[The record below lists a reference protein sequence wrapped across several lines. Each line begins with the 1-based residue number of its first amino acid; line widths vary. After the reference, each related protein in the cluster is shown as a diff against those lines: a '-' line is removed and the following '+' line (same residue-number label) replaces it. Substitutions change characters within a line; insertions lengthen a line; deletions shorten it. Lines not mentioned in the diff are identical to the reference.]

1 MVRIVI
7 DNAVSNI
14 LGNFHTDYEVSNEIR
29 EELRNAL
36 AYQVSG
42 AEWSEKYKD
51 GTWDG
56 KISLY
61 NKREK
66 SFPTGLLFRVKQVL
80 EERKIEFVTENNR
93 VKPKADKLVTTAF
106 EEHNRSLRPYQE
118 LVLQA
123 AIARGRGVL
132 SVATG
137 GGKALCVNTPMLTA
151 NRGWITMGEIQSGD
165 IVFDDNGNTT
175 NVLCAHPVLFNQ
187 KCYDVE
193 FSDGSV
199 ITADAGHL
207 WRVKVAPGYSDKSQF
222 ITLTTQQM
230 LDDMHGEGGSAWR
243 TRNRKKR
250 TEKRSMFY
258 IDRPGVIFYPETEVK
273 LSLDPY
279 LLGCWLG
286 DGGTKS
292 GIFSTSESY
301 FIEAFAKHGFIL
313 RHVSKYDYYV
323 KGMRQ
328 KLREIGVWDN
338 KHVPE
343 QYLRGD
349 IATRQR
355 VLAGIIDTDGH
366 VDSMGRIE
374 ITLCNERLIE
384 DVVELCRGLGVQVNA
399 KKSNAILN
407 KVIVGARWRVKIS
420 PNSNIVCFLP
430 RKYEKIN
437 YNRRKTTNRVY
448 VKSITLRQS
457 TPVKCI
463 TVDSPSKL
471 YLAGK
476 TLIPTHNTMIS
487 AELIARLK
495 ALPVV
500 FIVPSKTLM
509 HQTRKEF
516 HKYLRIDGE
525 KTKIGIA
532 GDSICDL
539 NPDGINI
546 MTWQTA
552 LQAFDE
558 KYTAKG
564 DKVVYDEFTGLQ
576 VRKTKAQLIDDVNDA
591 TRKLKQ
597 VEESGGDIKVAK
609 AALRKAQTRLKNRE
623 QQLVNKNQI
632 KGLVRNTPVLI
643 VDEAH
648 TAAIVIQ
655 RLGEHASNSYYR
667 FGVTATA
674 WREDNQEIRIE
685 GTFGRNLINIRPSDL
700 IKDGWLVRPYIFM
713 VKIKH
718 LEAHSDYNDA
728 YLKHVI
734 NCWERNY
741 RIKQFAEGLFAAGRK
756 VLILVERLEHGE
768 ILEQM
773 VYNSIFVPGK
783 DDGSG
788 NETITEEVENYRLEM
803 LARCGRGE
811 HILIATQWANV
822 GVDEPAIDSLIL
834 AGSNKSSVTTFQQVG
849 RILRPAEGKDNAIVI
864 DFSDEQEDLHNHSLK
879 RKRAYSL
886 ESEFKV
892 YRVQ

>member
-1 MVRIVI
+1 MVRIVL
-7 DNAVSNI
+7 DNAVSTI
-14 LGNFHTDYEVSNEIR
+14 LGSFHTDYEVSNEIK

-36 AYQVSG
+36 SYQVSG
-42 AEWSEKYKD
+42 AEWSEKYKE

-80 EERKIEFVTENNR
+80 QDRNVEFVIENKR
-93 VKPKADKLVTTAF
+93 VKPQTDKLVTTAF
-106 EEHNRSLRPYQE
+106 EEHKRTLRPYQE
-118 LVLQA
+118 LVIEA
-123 AIARGRGVL
+123 AKARGRGVL

-137 GGKALCVNTPMLTA
+137 GGK
-151 NRGWITMGEIQSGD
+151 
-165 IVFDDNGNTT
+165 
-175 NVLCAHPVLFNQ
+175 
-187 KCYDVE
+187 
-193 FSDGSV
+193 
-199 ITADAGHL
+199 
-207 WRVKVAPGYSDKSQF
+207 
-222 ITLTTQQM
+222 
-230 LDDMHGEGGSAWR
+230 
-243 TRNRKKR
+243 
-250 TEKRSMFY
+250 
-258 IDRPGVIFYPETEVK
+258 
-273 LSLDPY
+273 
-279 LLGCWLG
+279 
-286 DGGTKS
+286 
-292 GIFSTSESY
+292 
-301 FIEAFAKHGFIL
+301 
-313 RHVSKYDYYV
+313 
-323 KGMRQ
+323 
-328 KLREIGVWDN
+328 
-338 KHVPE
+338 
-343 QYLRGD
+343 
-349 IATRQR
+349 
-355 VLAGIIDTDGH
+355 
-366 VDSMGRIE
+366 
-374 ITLCNERLIE
+374 
-384 DVVELCRGLGVQVNA
+384 
-399 KKSNAILN
+399 
-407 KVIVGARWRVKIS
+407 
-420 PNSNIVCFLP
+420 
-430 RKYEKIN
+430 
-437 YNRRKTTNRVY
+437 
-448 VKSITLRQS
+448 
-457 TPVKCI
+457 
-463 TVDSPSKL
+463 
-471 YLAGK
+471 
-476 TLIPTHNTMIS
+476 TMIS
-487 AELIARLK
+487 AELIAQLK

-516 HKYLRIDGE
+516 HKYLRVDGE

-546 MTWQTA
+546 LTWQTA

-597 VEESGGDIKVAK
+597 TEEGKGDVKAAK
-609 AALRKAQTRLKNRE
+609 AALKKAQTRLKNRE
-623 QQLVNKNQI
+623 QQLANKSQI
-632 KGLVRNTPVLI
+632 KQLIRNTPVFI

-655 RLGEHASNSYYR
+655 RLGEHATKSYYR

-685 GTFGRNLINIRPSDL
+685 GTFGRILINIRPSDL
-700 IKDGWLVRPYIFM
+700 IRDGWLVKPYIFM

-718 LEAHSDYNDA
+718 IETHSDYNDA
-728 YLKHVI
+728 YLKHVV

-773 VYNSIFVPGK
+773 IYDSVFVPGK

-811 HILIATQWANV
+811 NILIATQWANV

-834 AGSNKSSVTTFQQVG
+834 AGSNRSSVTTFQQVG
-849 RILRPAEGKDNAIVI
+849 RILRPADGKENAIVI
-864 DFSDEQEDLHNHSLK
+864 DFSDEQDDLHDHSLK
-879 RKRAYSL
+879 RKRAYAL
-886 ESEFKV
+886 EPEFKV

>member
-1 MVRIVI
+1 MVRIAI
-7 DNAVSNI
+7 NNAVSTI
-14 LGNFHTDYEVSNEIR
+14 FGNFHTDYAVSNEIKDA
-29 EELRNAL
+29 LRDAL

-61 NKREK
+61 NRKEK
-66 SFPTGLLFRVKQVL
+66 SFPTGLLFRVKELLKEHNV
-80 EERKIEFVTENNR
+80 EFVIESHREKPSTES
-93 VKPKADKLVTTAF
+93 VVQTAF
-106 EEHNRSLRPYQE
+106 AEYSRELRPYQE
-118 LVLQA
+118 LVIQA
-123 AIARGRGVL
+123 AIAKGRGVL

-137 GGKALCVNTPMLTA
+137 GGKALCVSTPILTV
-151 NRGWITMGEIQSGD
+151 NRGWTTMGEIQSGD

-175 NVLCAHPVLFNQ
+175 NVLFAHPILLDQ
-187 KCYDVE
+187 KCYDVT

-207 WRVKVAPGYSDKSQF
+207 WSVKVAPGYSDKSQC

-230 LDDMHGEGGSAWR
+230 LDDMNGEGNSSWR
-243 TRNRKKR
+243 TRSRKKR

-258 IDRPGVIFYPETEVK
+258 IDKPGVISYPKTEIE
-273 LSLDPY
+273 LPLDPY

-292 GIFSTSESY
+292 GIFSTSESH
-301 FIEAFAKHGFIL
+301 FIDAFAKHGFAL
-313 RHVSKYDYYV
+313 RYVSKYDYYV

-328 KLREIGVWDN
+328 KLREINVWGN
-338 KHVPE
+338 KHIPE

-349 IATRQR
+349 IVTRQQ

-366 VDSMGRIE
+366 VDSRGRIE

-384 DVVELCRGLGVQVNA
+384 DVVELCRGLGAQVNA
-399 KKSNAILN
+399 KKSNSTLN
-407 KVIVGARWRVKIS
+407 KVIVGNRWRVKIS
-420 PNSNIVCFLP
+420 PNKNIVCYLP

-448 VKSITLRQS
+448 VKSIKQRCS
-457 TPVKCI
+457 TPVRCI

-487 AELIARLK
+487 AELIAKLK
-495 ALPVV
+495 ALPIV

-509 HQTRKEF
+509 YQTQKEF
-516 HKYLRIDGE
+516 HKYLRINGQ

-532 GDSICDL
+532 GDGICDL
-539 NPDGINI
+539 NLEGINVL
-546 MTWQTA
+546 TWQTA

-576 VRKTKAQLIDDVNDA
+576 VRKTKAQLIDDVKDA
-591 TRKLKQ
+591 ERKL
-597 VEESGGDIKVAK
+597 ESVNEKDDIKAAK
-609 AALRKAQTRLKNRE
+609 AALKKAQTRLKNRE
-623 QQLVNKNQI
+623 QQLANKSKI
-632 KGLVRNTPVLI
+632 KELITQTPVFI

-648 TAAIVIQ
+648 TAAVVIQ
-655 RLGEHASNSYYR
+655 RLGEHASQSYYR

-674 WREDNQEIRIE
+674 WREDNQELRIE
-685 GTFGRNLINIRPSDL
+685 GTFGRILINIRPSDL

-718 LEAHSDYNDA
+718 LESHSDYNDA
-728 YLKHVI
+728 YLKHVT

-741 RIKQFAEGLFAAGRK
+741 RIKQFAEGLFASGRK

-773 VYNSIFVPGK
+773 VYNSVFVPGK

-834 AGSNKSSVTTFQQVG
+834 AGSNQSSVTTFQQVG
-849 RILRPAEGKDNAIVI
+849 RILRPAPGKENAIVI
-864 DFSDEQEDLHNHSLK
+864 DFSDEQEDLHGHSLK
-879 RKRAYSL
+879 RKRAYAL

>member
-1 MVRIVI
+1 MVRIVL

-14 LGNFHTDYEVSNEIR
+14 LGNFHTDYEVSGEIR

-80 EERKIEFVTENNR
+80 QDRHVEFVIENQR
-93 VKPKADKLVTTAF
+93 VKPETDKLVTTAF
-106 EEHNRSLRPYQE
+106 EEHKRTLRPYQE
-118 LVLQA
+118 LVIEA
-123 AIARGRGVL
+123 AKARGRGVL

-137 GGKALCVNTPMLTA
+137 GGK
-151 NRGWITMGEIQSGD
+151 
-165 IVFDDNGNTT
+165 
-175 NVLCAHPVLFNQ
+175 
-187 KCYDVE
+187 
-193 FSDGSV
+193 
-199 ITADAGHL
+199 
-207 WRVKVAPGYSDKSQF
+207 
-222 ITLTTQQM
+222 
-230 LDDMHGEGGSAWR
+230 
-243 TRNRKKR
+243 
-250 TEKRSMFY
+250 
-258 IDRPGVIFYPETEVK
+258 
-273 LSLDPY
+273 
-279 LLGCWLG
+279 
-286 DGGTKS
+286 
-292 GIFSTSESY
+292 
-301 FIEAFAKHGFIL
+301 
-313 RHVSKYDYYV
+313 
-323 KGMRQ
+323 
-328 KLREIGVWDN
+328 
-338 KHVPE
+338 
-343 QYLRGD
+343 
-349 IATRQR
+349 
-355 VLAGIIDTDGH
+355 
-366 VDSMGRIE
+366 
-374 ITLCNERLIE
+374 
-384 DVVELCRGLGVQVNA
+384 
-399 KKSNAILN
+399 
-407 KVIVGARWRVKIS
+407 
-420 PNSNIVCFLP
+420 
-430 RKYEKIN
+430 
-437 YNRRKTTNRVY
+437 
-448 VKSITLRQS
+448 
-457 TPVKCI
+457 
-463 TVDSPSKL
+463 
-471 YLAGK
+471 
-476 TLIPTHNTMIS
+476 TMIS
-487 AELIARLK
+487 AELIAQLK

-546 MTWQTA
+546 LTWQTA

-591 TRKLKQ
+591 TRKVKQ
-597 VEESGGDIKVAK
+597 AEESNGDVKAAK
-609 AALRKAQTRLKNRE
+609 AALKKAQTRLKNRE
-623 QQLVNKNQI
+623 QQLINKSQI
-632 KGLVRNTPVLI
+632 KELIRNTPVFI

-655 RLGEHASNSYYR
+655 RLGEHAAKSYYR

-685 GTFGRNLINIRPSDL
+685 GTFGRILINIRPSDL
-700 IKDGWLVRPYIFM
+700 IKDGWLVKPYIFM

-718 LEAHSDYNDA
+718 LETHSDYNDA
-728 YLKHVI
+728 YFKHVV

-773 VYNSIFVPGK
+773 VYDSVFVPGK

-834 AGSNKSSVTTFQQVG
+834 AGSNRSSVTTFQQVG

-864 DFSDEQEDLHNHSLK
+864 DFSDEQEDLHDHSLK
-879 RKRAYSL
+879 RKRAYAL
-886 ESEFKV
+886 EPEFKV

>member
-1 MVRIVI
+1 MVRIVL

-42 AEWSEKYKD
+42 AEWSEKYKE

-61 NKREK
+61 NKRDK

-80 EERKIEFVTENNR
+80 QDRHVEFVIENKR
-93 VKPKADKLVTTAF
+93 EKPETDKLVTTAF
-106 EEHNRSLRPYQE
+106 EEHKRTLRPYQE
-118 LVLQA
+118 LVIEA
-123 AIARGRGVL
+123 AKARGRGVL

-137 GGKALCVNTPMLTA
+137 GGKALCINTPILTA
-151 NRGWITMGEIQSGD
+151 NRGWVTMGEIETGD

-175 NVLCAHPVLFNQ
+175 RVLCAHSVLFNQ
-187 KCYDVE
+187 TCYDIE
-193 FSDGSV
+193 FSDGST
-199 ITADAGHL
+199 ITADAEHL
-207 WRVKVAPGYSDKSQF
+207 WNVKVTPGYSGKSQM
-222 ITLTTQQM
+222 ITVTTQQM
-230 LDDMHGEGGSAWR
+230 LNDMRNEGDSTWR
-243 TRNRKKR
+243 TKKRKRR

-258 IDRPGVIFYPETEVK
+258 IDRPSVISYPSIDAKVE
-273 LSLDPY
+273 LDPY

-292 GIFSTSESY
+292 GIFTTSESH
-301 FIEAFAKHGFIL
+301 FIDAFAKHGFIL

-328 KLREIGVWDN
+328 KLREIGVWNN

-343 QYLRGD
+343 QYLRGN
-349 IATRQR
+349 ITTRQH

-366 VDSMGRIE
+366 VDSCGRIE
-374 ITLCNERLIE
+374 ITLCNERLAK
-384 DVVELCRGLGVQVNA
+384 DVVELCRSLGAQVNA
-399 KKSNAILN
+399 KKSDAKLN
-407 KVIVGARWRVKIS
+407 KVVVGSRWRIKIS
-420 PNSNIVCFLP
+420 PSNYIMCLLP
-430 RKYEKIN
+430 RKSEKIN
-437 YNRRKTTNRVY
+437 YKRRKTIGRVY
-448 VKSITLRQS
+448 VKSINERSS
-457 TPVKCI
+457 TPVRCI

-471 YLAGK
+471 YLAGE

-487 AELIARLK
+487 AELIAQLK

-546 MTWQTA
+546 LTWQTA

-597 VEESGGDIKVAK
+597 AEESKGDVKSAK

-623 QQLVNKNQI
+623 QQLINKGQI
-632 KGLVRNTPVLI
+632 KQLIRNTPVFI

-655 RLGEHASNSYYR
+655 RLGEHAAKSYYR

-685 GTFGRNLINIRPSDL
+685 GTFGRILINIRPSDL
-700 IKDGWLVRPYIFM
+700 IRDGWLVKPYIFM

-718 LEAHSDYNDA
+718 IETHSDYNDA
-728 YLKHVI
+728 YFKHVV

-773 VYNSIFVPGK
+773 VYDSVFVPGK

-834 AGSNKSSVTTFQQVG
+834 AGSNRSSVTTFQQVG
-849 RILRPAEGKDNAIVI
+849 RILRPAEGKENAIVI
-864 DFSDEQEDLHNHSLK
+864 DFSDEQDDLHDHSLK
-879 RKRAYSL
+879 RKRAYAL
-886 ESEFKV
+886 EPEFKV

>member
-1 MVRIVI
+1 MVRIVLN
-7 DNAVSNI
+7 NAISNI
-14 LGNFHTDYEVSNEIR
+14 LGDFHTDYEISSEIK
-29 EELRNAL
+29 EEIRNAL
-36 AYQVSG
+36 SYQVSG
-42 AEWSEKYKD
+42 AEWSEKFKD

-56 KISLY
+56 RISLY
-61 NKREK
+61 NKRDK
-66 SFPTGLLFRVKQVL
+66 SFPTGLLFRVKQIL
-80 EERKIEFVTENNR
+80 QERKIEFVIENNR
-93 VKPKADKLVTTAF
+93 NLLTTDALVETAF
-106 EEHNRSLRPYQE
+106 AEHNRSLRPYQE
-118 LVLQA
+118 QVLQA
-123 AIARGRGVL
+123 AMARSRGVL

-151 NRGWITMGEIQSGD
+151 NRGWITMGDIQSGD
-165 IVFDDNGNTT
+165 ILFDDNGDTT
-175 NVLCAHPVLFNQ
+175 NVLYAHPVLFDQ
-187 KCYDVE
+187 KCYDVK

-207 WRVKVAPGYSDKSQF
+207 WRVKVTSKHSNKSQC

-230 LDDMHGEGGSAWR
+230 LDDMHGECDSTWI

-250 TEKRSMFY
+250 TKKRSMFY
-258 IDRPGVIFYPETEVK
+258 IERPGVISYPETNLK
-273 LSLDPY
+273 TSLDPY
-279 LLGCWLG
+279 ILGCWLG
-286 DGGTKS
+286 YCGADSDT
-292 GIFSTSESY
+292 FATD
-301 FIEAFAKHGFIL
+301 FIEMSTKIPKLAG
-313 RHVSKYDYYV
+313 YCV
-323 KGMRQ
+323 KDMRQ
-328 KLREIGVWDN
+328 KLREIGVLKN
-338 KHVPE
+338 KHVPK

-349 IATRQR
+349 VVTRQQ
-355 VLAGIIDTDGH
+355 VLAGIIDTNGH
-366 VDSMGRIE
+366 VDSIGRVE
-374 ITLCNERLIE
+374 IALCNEQFIE
-384 DVVELCRGLGVQVNA
+384 DVVELCRGLGAQVNT
-399 KKSNAILN
+399 KKSNVILN
-407 KVIVGARWRVKIS
+407 KAIAEPRWRVKIS
-420 PNSNIVCFLP
+420 PSSNISCFLP
-430 RKYEKIN
+430 RKHEKTG

-448 VKSITLRQS
+448 IKSITSRQS

-463 TVDSPSKL
+463 TVDSMSKL

-487 AELIARLK
+487 AELIARVK

-532 GDSICDL
+532 GDGICDL
-539 NPDGINI
+539 NSDGVNI

-597 VEESGGDIKVAK
+597 LESDGKDVKAAK
-609 AALRKAQTRLKNRE
+609 AALKKAQTRLKNRE
-623 QQLVNKNQI
+623 QQLVNKKQI
-632 KGLVRNTPVLI
+632 KELIRNTPVFI

-648 TAAIVIQ
+648 TAAVVIQ
-655 RLGEHASNSYYR
+655 RLGEHATNSYYR

-685 GTFGRNLINIRPSDL
+685 GTFGRILINVRPSDL
-700 IKDGWLVRPYIFM
+700 IKDGWLVKPYIFM

-718 LEAHSDYNDA
+718 LEAYSDYNDA
-728 YLKHVI
+728 YLKHVV

-741 RIKQFAEGLFAAGRK
+741 RIKQFAEELFKNGRK

-773 VYNSIFVPGK
+773 IYNSVFVPGK

-822 GVDEPAIDSLIL
+822 GVDEPAIDALIL

-849 RILRPAEGKDNAIVI
+849 RILRPAEGKENAIVI
-864 DFSDEQEDLHNHSLK
+864 DFLDEQKDLHNHSLK
-879 RKRAYSL
+879 RKRAYAL
-886 ESEFKV
+886 EQEFKV